1 MRFSFLHAAD
11 LHLDTPFTRLT
22 DMTDDVAAELRE
34 ASLVALERLV
44 DTAIA
49 EHVAFVVF
57 AGDIYDGAS
66 RGVRAQLAFRAG
78 LQRLSDHGISSFIVY
93 GNHDPSN
100 EGWSAFEDFPDGV
113 TVFGSDEVS
122 TEDVVIDDVTVAT
135 VSGISYA
142 HAKTTENLAVRFPP
156 VEGRGFHIAVLH
168 ANVAG
173 QADHQPYS
181 PCSLDDLGHG
191 GYDYWALGHIHR
203 RQNLGSGSPLIVY
216 PGNLQGRSPKPS
228 ERGAKGAVL
237 VDVDGNS
244 ATTRFV
250 PLDVVRFEHLEVAI
264 DGLTL
269 DGLEQALIDAAAERL
284 AASDG
289 RSILVRAT
297 IGGRGAL
304 HDDLGP
310 LDRRQELLVRMR
322 DLSRSGTPFVWWDQ
336 LSWQTKATV
345 DISDRTAGDDFVN
358 DLLREVAD
366 TVDPQLW
373 VPELGVEYRNW
384 LGDDLPSA
392 TDANVWGDA
401 VNAALVALLDEA

>member
-1 MRFSFLHAAD
+1 MRFRFLHAAD

-34 ASLVALERLV
+34 ASLVALGRLIDV
-44 DTAIA
+44 AIA
-49 EHVAFVVF
+49 EQVAFVLF

-78 LQRLSDHGISSFIVY
+78 LQRLSDHGIASFIVY

-100 EGWSAFEDFPDGV
+100 EGWSALEDFPDGV
-113 TVFGSDEVS
+113 TVFGSDDVS

-142 HAKTTENLAVRFPP
+142 MAKTTENLAAKFPP
-156 VEGRGFHIAVLH
+156 AEGRGFHIALLH

-181 PCSLDDLGHG
+181 PCSLEDLRRG
-191 GYDYWALGHIHR
+191 GYNYWALGHIHR
-203 RQNLGSGSPLIVY
+203 RQNLGDGSPLIVY

-228 ERGAKGAVL
+228 ELGAKGAVL
-237 VDVDGNS
+237 VDVDGTS

-310 LDRRQELLVRMR
+310 LDRRQELLVRLR
-322 DLSRSGTPFVWWDQ
+322 DLSRNDVPFVWWNQ
-336 LSWQTKATV
+336 LSWQTKPTV
-345 DISDRTAGDDFVN
+345 DIGDRAAGDDFVN

-366 TVDPQLW
+366 TLDPQAW

-392 TDANVWGDA
+392 ADTNVWDDA
-401 VNAALVALLDEA
+401 VNTALVALLDEA